1 MVAKK
6 LRYIMI
12 GVSILVL
19 LALIFSFIGQN
30 FF

>member
-19 LALIFSFIGQN
+19 LALIFSLIGQN